1 MIFKV
6 RRRRKFNQLIKIGFS
21 AGETQYVTRSVVN
34 ACMHANSNLKFTIY
48 V

>member
-6 RRRRKFNQLIKIGFS
+6 RRRRRKFNKLIKIGFS

-34 ACMHANSNLKFTIY
+34 ACMQIQT
-48 V
+48 